1 MLESLLAMRHS
12 LLLLTGVGGLLLGV
26 WPLLHVC
33 RRLGRALI
41 RRQQKPWGLTRYL
54 TTVATGAF
62 LTGVGTASLGLWLAL
77 SSFGDVGHKT
87 EIAEIQCIELQPGKL
102 RVYYVPLDAEGRRGA
117 TESYDVSGDQW
128 SVGGDLVRFRPLLGH
143 LGVNT
148 VYQVTRVE
156 GRWLKA
162 EDANSHKATAFDRSP
177 AYAAERSPA
186 SAAGGPAAHAAGGPA
201 AHAAGGP
208 AADGDEHAPTGSGWL
223 ALYQHGT
230 RGPLGWLVQGVNGG
244 AVSQLPDRRALFHLF
259 VTNDGFVLDKKTL

>member
-1 MLESLLAMRHS
+1 MLESLLAMRHA

-33 RRLGRALI
+33 RRLGRAVF

-77 SSFGDVGHKT
+77 SAFGDVGHKT
-87 EIAEIQCIELQPGKL
+87 EVAEIQCIELGPGKL
-102 RVYYVPLDAEGRRGA
+102 RVYYVPLDGDGRRGA

-128 SVGGDLVRFRPLLGH
+128 TVGGDLVRFRPLLGH
-143 LGVNT
+143 LGVDT

-162 EDANSHKATAFDRSP
+162 EDANNHKATAFDRP
-177 AYAAERSPA
+177 AAGR
-186 SAAGGPAAHAAGGPA
+186 SAAGAGERAA
-201 AHAAGGP
+201 
-208 AADGDEHAPTGSGWL
+208 TGSGWL

-259 VTNDGFVLDKKTL
+259 VTSDGFILDKKTL